1 MENKVILYTV
11 SEVAKLL
18 HTNKSY
24 VYDLIKANKLPAL
37 KLGSKKVRAEA
48 LEMFLREY
56 EGMDL
61 TNPYDVKSM
70 SEKDCA

>member
-1 MENKVILYTV
+1 M
-11 SEVAKLL
+11 SKLL

-48 LEMFLREY
+48 LDTFLREY

-61 TNPYDVKSM
+61 TNPYHVKSM

>member
-1 MENKVILYTV
+1 MENKAILYTV

-24 VYDLIKANKLPAL
+24 VYDLIRANKLPAL

-48 LEMFLREY
+48 LEAFLRKY

>member
-1 MENKVILYTV
+1 MENKAILYTV

-24 VYDLIKANKLPAL
+24 VYKLINANKLPAL
-37 KLGSKKVRAEA
+37 KLVSKKVRAEA
-48 LEMFLREY
+48 LDTFLRKY

>member
-1 MENKVILYTV
+1 MENKAILYTV

-24 VYDLIKANKLPAL
+24 VYELINANKLPAL

-48 LEMFLREY
+48 LDTFLREY

-61 TNPYDVKSM
+61 TNPYEVKTM
-70 SEKDCA
+70 NEKDCA

>member
-1 MENKVILYTV
+1 MVPELG
-11 SEVAKLL
+11 KLI
-18 HTNKSY
+18 N
-24 VYDLIKANKLPAL
+24 ANKLPAL

-48 LEMFLREY
+48 LDTFLRKY

-70 SEKDCA
+70 FEKDCA

>member
-1 MENKVILYTV
+1 MENKAILYTV

-24 VYDLIKANKLPAL
+24 VYELINANKLPAL

-48 LEMFLREY
+48 LDMFLREY

-61 TNPYDVKSM
+61 TNPYDVKTM
-70 SEKDCA
+70 NEKGCA

>member
-1 MENKVILYTV
+1 MENKAILYTV

-24 VYDLIKANKLPAL
+24 VYELINANKLPAL

-48 LEMFLREY
+48 LDTFLREY

-70 SEKDCA
+70 SEKNCA

>member
-1 MENKVILYTV
+1 MENKAILYTV

-24 VYDLIKANKLPAL
+24 VYELINANKLPAL

-48 LEMFLREY
+48 LDTFLREY

-61 TNPYDVKSM
+61 TNLYEVKTM
-70 SEKDCA
+70 NEKDCA

>member
-1 MENKVILYTV
+1 MENKAILYTV

-24 VYDLIKANKLPAL
+24 VYELINANKLPAL

-48 LEMFLREY
+48 LDMFLREY

-61 TNPYDVKSM
+61 TNPYEVKTM
-70 SEKDCA
+70 NEKDCA

>member
-1 MENKVILYTV
+1 MENKAILYTV

-24 VYDLIKANKLPAL
+24 VYELINANKLPAL

-48 LEMFLREY
+48 LDTFLRKY

-61 TNPYDVKSM
+61 TNPYDVKSI

>member
-1 MENKVILYTV
+1 MENKAILYTV

-24 VYDLIKANKLPAL
+24 VYELINANKLPAL

-48 LEMFLREY
+48 LEAFLKEY

-61 TNPYDVKSM
+61 TNPYDIKSM

>member
-1 MENKVILYTV
+1 MENKAILYTV

-48 LEMFLREY
+48 LDMFLREY

>member
-11 SEVAKLL
+11 SEVARLL

-48 LEMFLREY
+48 LDTFLREY

-61 TNPYDVKSM
+61 TNPYEVKTM
-70 SEKDCA
+70 NEKDCA

>member
-1 MENKVILYTV
+1 MENKAILYTV

-24 VYDLIKANKLPAL
+24 VYELINANKLPAL

-48 LEMFLREY
+48 LDTFLKEY

-61 TNPYDVKSM
+61 TNPYDVKSI
-70 SEKDCA
+70 SDKNCA

>member
-1 MENKVILYTV
+1 MENRAILYTV

-24 VYDLIKANKLPAL
+24 VYELINANKLPAL

-48 LEMFLREY
+48 LVMFLREY

-61 TNPYDVKSM
+61 TNHYDVKTM
-70 SEKDCA
+70 NEKGCA

>member
-1 MENKVILYTV
+1 MENKAILYTV

-24 VYDLIKANKLPAL
+24 VYELINANKLPAL

-48 LEMFLREY
+48 LEAFLREY
-56 EGMDL
+56 EGMVL
-61 TNPYDVKSM
+61 TNPYDVKTM
-70 SEKDCA
+70 NEKGCA

>member
-1 MENKVILYTV
+1 MENKAILYTV

-24 VYDLIKANKLPAL
+24 VYELINANKLPAL
-37 KLGSKKVRAEA
+37 KLGRKKVRAEA
-48 LEMFLREY
+48 LEAFLKEY

-70 SEKDCA
+70 SEMDCA